1 MKKKYFTI
9 AKEMVLAQK
18 KVFLSACSVTL
29 LQSALLLCIPLLYQK
44 LIDNVLPQ
52 KDVKIFLKIIFLVLL
67 MYTINSCLNI
77 LKDYL
82 LAKFAEN
89 IARDLRQKLNDRI
102 SILQYDFF
110 DKNDTANLIAK
121 YSKDIDSI
129 KENFGYMMIKVF
141 GNIVSLLSAS
151 IMLLLLDVRVLT
163 VSYTHLT
170 LPTTSRV

>member
-1 MKKKYFTI
+1 MAVNEEEIFYNS
-9 AKEMVLAQK
+9 ERNGSCSK

-102 SILQYDFF
+102 CDYL
-110 DKNDTANLIAK
+110 
-121 YSKDIDSI
+121 
-129 KENFGYMMIKVF
+129 
-141 GNIVSLLSAS
+141 
-151 IMLLLLDVRVLT
+151 
-163 VSYTHLT
+163 
-170 LPTTSRV
+170 